1 MTDTTNVQLPV
12 IAKGLD
18 DREIRLHLLVLAVN
32 CSVADQ
38 ALARAKTWSDW
49 VINNK

>member
-1 MTDTTNVQLPV
+1 MSNNTQLPV
-12 IAKGLD
+12 IKTSLSD
-18 DREIRLHLLVLAVN
+18 KELRLHLLVLAVN
-32 CSVADQ
+32 CSFADQ